1 MAVNERPD
9 LGATLTHLLQWWN
22 ELRDNKPMRFEF
34 VDLPGGTAGKAA
46 IDAAADSGA
55 NLLALSG
62 PNTEPVANRAITC
75 VLTGAEPDALIA
87 QAPGMS
93 DAEWMEQVAACRD
106 LAADIYAL
114 RGDQVELCRAAG
126 AAHLVEV
133 VSALLAAAERRT
145 PVLLEGATVWTAA
158 LLADRMNIRA
168 KSWWYGAGTCA
179 DPAVRAAAARVG
191 INSGLDLDLPSES
204 RIGVPVHL
212 SALNQAIEFEQEQ
225 MVE

>member
-1 MAVNERPD
+1 MAADEQPA
-9 LGATLTHLLQWWN
+9 LGITLTDLLQWWHDH
-22 ELRDNKPMRFEF
+22 RDNRPMRFHY
-34 VDLPGGTAGKAA
+34 VDLLEVGVGAA
-46 IDAAADSGA
+46 AVDGAADSGA
-55 NLLALSG
+55 NLLAFIA
-62 PNTEPVANRAITC
+62 PHTTPVAYRAITN

-87 QAPGMS
+87 QGSETS
-93 DAEWMEQVAACRD
+93 DAQWMAQVAACRD
-106 LAADIYAL
+106 LAADIYSL
-114 RGDQVELCRAAG
+114 RGDQAELVRAAG
-126 AAHLVEV
+126 APHLVDV
-133 VSALLAAAERRT
+133 VNALLAAAERRT

-212 SALNQAIEFEQEQ
+212 AALSQAIEFEQEQ